1 MHMRIPFL
9 VAIAVLGS
17 VAPSVAQE
25 RPAASPEILIGGGAP
40 VSIASETCVEVEIG
54 SSRAFNCLNQK
65 LRRQVDR
72 VNPSM
77 NIPPVDA
84 RSQDIRVGVVNMP
97 AVQQQYGR
105 NFGVSV
111 IPYRPSLP
119 TYSSPV
125 GRR

>member
-1 MHMRIPFL
+1 MRKMVLISVALLATP
-9 VAIAVLGS
+9 AIAQQRTTTLPEIIVGGS
-17 VAPSVAQE
+17 TPTQLSQE
-25 RPAASPEILIGGGAP
+25 R
-40 VSIASETCVEVEIG
+40 CVEVEIG
-54 SSRAFNCLNQK
+54 SSRAFNCLNQRLK
-65 LRRQVDR
+65 REVDR

-84 RSQDIRVGVVNMP
+84 RSADIRVGVVNMP

-111 IPYRPSLP
+111 VPYRPAP
-119 TYSSPV
+119 PVFTSPI